1 MDVLKIQYL
10 RDGKNQIIGTT
21 TSGFADGTAV
31 ARDRDNRILGRSS
44 DRFNNTRD
52 ADNRLISR
60 NTSDAGLLFRRR

>member
-1 MDVLKIQYL
+1 MMRTTFI

-21 TSGFADGTAV
+21 TSGFSDDTTL

-60 NTSDAGLLFRRR
+60 NTSDTGLLFRRR